1 MTGRKAEVSD
11 EQVIEAG
18 KQLLSEGQ
26 RITGFSLRK
35 RIGAGT
41 PARLFDVWKAKG
53 QSSPPT
59 VVTEEEADLPIELAD
74 HVKEAASIL
83 GDKLMSMARDMNSI
97 ATRTHERRVRDWI
110 QKAEEKTRQAEA
122 EVADAGQLFEE
133 AEQRAN
139 DAEDRIK
146 ELEAELKQSQKDAQQ
161 QRLELTETKTQ
172 LTASNREI
180 DSLSKKLEKTEKE
193 KQDISKQAIEFEGAL
208 KIHKEMLKAE
218 QNENEELRKENILIE
233 QSKASLKTK
242 AERAEADLS
251 ECATARDNFK
261 EEARRWENQAS
272 KFEGKEE
279 SLNQRISDLESRLE
293 KSTAREDQLKNS
305 LDEVTKREQSI
316 KNELDQVKNPGKEA
330 PKA

>member
-83 GDKLMSMARDMNSI
+83 GDRLMTMARDMNQI

-172 LTASNREI
+172 LTSSVREI
-180 DSLSKKLEKTEKE
+180 DSLTTKLEKTELERDNFKDLASE
-193 KQDISKQAIEFEGAL
+193 ANGAL
-208 KIHKEMLKAE
+208 RVREDRIDELKAE
-218 QNENEELRKENILIE
+218 NTKLAEANSKLE
-233 QSKASLKTK
+233 QSKATLTFQFEQSEKSLEKVSKDRDTK
-242 AERAEADLS
+242 GQ
-251 ECATARDNFK
+251 
-261 EEARRWENQAS
+261 EARRLESQVS
-272 KFEGKEE
+272 KLQGKEE
-279 SLNQRISDLESRLE
+279 SLNSQIAHLEEVIKLTEAHKNKAVSDLVSANHEIFM
-293 KSTAREDQLKNS
+293 LKNP
-305 LDEVTKREQSI
+305 T
-316 KNELDQVKNPGKEA
+316 PPA
-330 PKA
+330 PDILPKSE